1 MKYKII
7 VLRIGHD
14 KNYAVNIGT
23 FSYKSIPDVFQ
34 RLNNI
39 YGDTVDILLT
49 EVNSDD

>member
-14 KNYAVNIGT
+14 QNYAVNIGT
-23 FSYKSIPDVFQ
+23 FSYKSIPDVFN
-34 RLNNI
+34 RLYNI

-49 EVNSDD
+49 EVKENG